1 MNFSPLDIYNKSFK
15 KKILGGYKP
24 DQVDQFLDEVGI
36 SVEKLL
42 KEYNHLKKENEN
54 LLQQLENYEKIE
66 DKLGDTL
73 IRVQE
78 VADERTKQA
87 EKESKLILQEA
98 RMKAEKIMKEAQQDI
113 LEERDKIEK
122 LREARELFEIRFRNL
137 LKGYLKLLDKK
148 RLNQID
154 EIAVSVESDE
164 QESEEDIVEN
174 NEQVEDSQENEQIG
188 DNNDTEN
195 NEEKQ
200 TNNDNEKNEEKAEN
214 H

>member
-87 EKESKLILQEA
+87 EKESKLIQKEA
-98 RMKAEKIMKEAQQDI
+98 RIKAEEIMKEAQQDL
-113 LEERDKIEK
+113 LEERDKIER

-148 RLNQID
+148 KYNQID

-164 QESEEDIVEN
+164 QENEEDIVEN
-174 NEQVEDSQENEQIG
+174 SQENKQI
-188 DNNDTEN
+188 DENNDTEN
-195 NEEKQ
+195 NEEKE
-200 TNNDNEKNEEKAEN
+200 TNNDNEKNEENAEK